1 MPARSSYQ
9 RFEAELIS
17 RQDIKNAPY
26 NPRIMDKDAAKRL
39 RESLSQHGLV
49 EPPIW
54 NRRTGNI
61 VGGHQRLKQLD
72 ALEHGK
78 NYSLTVSVV
87 DVDESEEA
95 KLNVLLNN
103 QDLMGD
109 WDFDKLSEM
118 TKDFDITLDDMGF
131 SAETVDMMF
140 DGDDRFSALL
150 SNDDVEGVKAD
161 MGEMRAARD
170 EIRKDAEGNNDI
182 NYYVTIVFKDDYA
195 KSAFLRRI
203 SIQPWEQY
211 VTEDQIERLVTMG
224 AAGEA
229 DDGGDE
235 G

>member
-9 RFEAELIS
+9 RFETELIS
-17 RQDIKNAPY
+17 RQDIRNAPY

-78 NYSLTVSVV
+78 NYSLTVAVV
-87 DVDESEEA
+87 DVDEAEEA

-103 QDLMGD
+103 TDLMGD

-118 TKDFDITLDDMGF
+118 TRQFDITLDDMGF
-131 SAETVDMMF
+131 SEETVDMMF

-150 SNDDVEGVKAD
+150 HNEDVDGAESD
-161 MGEMRAARD
+161 MAEIRQARD
-170 EIRKDAEGNNDI
+170 RIREDAGDNNNID
-182 NYYVTIVFKDDYA
+182 YYVTVVFKD
-195 KSAFLRRI
+195 
-203 SIQPWEQY
+203 
-211 VTEDQIERLVTMG
+211 
-224 AAGEA
+224 
-229 DDGGDE
+229 
-235 G
+235 